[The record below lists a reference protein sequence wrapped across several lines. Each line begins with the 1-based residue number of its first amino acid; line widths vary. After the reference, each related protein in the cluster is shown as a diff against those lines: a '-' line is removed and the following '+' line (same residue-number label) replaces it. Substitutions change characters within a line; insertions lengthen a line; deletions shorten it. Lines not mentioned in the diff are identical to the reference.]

1 MLFPGNTE
9 DSAGFHLV
17 NKKQP
22 HVHPQTVVG
31 AKSGDALVSWSLFS
45 LMLPSS
51 SGVKDG

>member
-9 DSAGFHLV
+9 DSACFHFV

-22 HVHPQTVVG
+22 HARLHTAVG
-31 AKSGDALVSWSLFS
+31 AKSGDALVSWSLFL
-45 LMLPSS
+45 LMLPSG